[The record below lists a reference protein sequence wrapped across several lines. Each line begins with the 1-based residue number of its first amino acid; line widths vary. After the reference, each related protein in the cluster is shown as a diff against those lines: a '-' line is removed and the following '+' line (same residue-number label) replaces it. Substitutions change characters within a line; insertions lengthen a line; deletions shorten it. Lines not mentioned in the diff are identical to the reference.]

1 MTIPQQ
7 IERTRAQLRSTKPRA
22 ARRTVLQSRLCVLM
36 TKQLRQEIRA
46 GRRTKR

>member
-36 TKQLRQEIRA
+36 VKQLRHEIRSH
-46 GRRTKR
+46 RKSKR